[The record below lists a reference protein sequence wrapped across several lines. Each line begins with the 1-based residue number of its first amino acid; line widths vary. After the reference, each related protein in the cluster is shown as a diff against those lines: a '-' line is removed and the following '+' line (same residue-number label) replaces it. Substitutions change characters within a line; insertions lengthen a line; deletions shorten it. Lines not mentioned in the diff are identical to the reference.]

1 MKENPIW
8 RRLDLVTTGYSVW
21 GRFIKCLNP
30 IDALT
35 AQLGRRRP
43 INIGKLQVTYPHI
56 TLGRGHGGTH
66 WKLNLKKIFCLL
78 LFLCVGGGDN
88 IFFSGKIGWDQDE
101 IWSGNRTAPIYHPKN
116 TCCANGN
123 IK

>member
-66 WKLNLKKIFCLL
+66 
-78 LFLCVGGGDN
+78 
-88 IFFSGKIGWDQDE
+88 
-101 IWSGNRTAPIYHPKN
+101 
-116 TCCANGN
+116 
-123 IK
+123 